1 MKTAQSTYRIESRD
15 ITSDTVKMRKAVG
28 YIRVSTDMQA
38 ADGLSLD
45 AQTAAIEQ
53 YCAMQGL
60 KLVQIHKDVLS
71 GGKSERP
78 GLQEALRCPVRSAT
92 SASCT
97 KRTSNQERRSWL
109 QFGNRFASTRRW
121 AVLWSASFWCSH
133 RWNAKPQQ
141 SEHGRLCGT

>member
-53 YCAMQGL
+53 YCTMQGL
-60 KLVQIHKDVLS
+60 RLVRICRDVISGAKASSGLDGSVLS
-71 GGKSERP
+71 
-78 GLQEALRCPVRSAT
+78 VD
-92 SASCT
+92 
-97 KRTSNQERRSWL
+97 
-109 QFGNRFASTRRW
+109 
-121 AVLWSASFWCSH
+121 ASFDGSGGSVPSTVLVG
-133 RWNAKPQQ
+133 AGA
-141 SEHGRLCGT
+141 SEASGVLAHA